1 MSAAVAPGADGDL
14 LLGANP
20 GTFASLKVR
29 NYKLFFWGQ
38 LVSVSGT
45 WLQATAQAWLVLK
58 ELHGGAGALGLLTGL
73 QMAPTLL
80 FGLWAGVLADR
91 MDRRKLVI
99 ATNAWAAIM
108 AALLA
113 VLTLTGAVRLWMVFV
128 IAFLTGLANA
138 VEMPTRQALVS
149 ELVPTPL
156 VQNAVGLNSATFNGG
171 RVFGPAIA
179 GLLIVVVGTGWCF
192 ALNAVSFVAVIV
204 GLVMM
209 RPADMHL
216 RARAVRAKG
225 QIREGLAYAWASP
238 VLRSTLVLVFIVGLL
253 TLNFTVFLPLL
264 AKDVFH
270 GDAGLVGVF
279 SAVQGAGAL
288 VGSLAAARRAEFTP
302 RMLAGSALALGV
314 SMLGMAAAPV
324 LWLELVLV
332 ACSGASFM
340 TMMLTANA
348 TLQLNSV
355 PERRGRVMAIYVLMF
370 AGTTPFG
377 GPLLGAVCAHF
388 GARSGTALAGVSAL
402 VAGLAL
408 PAVRQHA
415 ERGAAVAATDPTAT
429 LAD

>member
-1 MSAAVAPGADGDL
+1 MTAVDESPAAL
-14 LLGANP
+14 

-29 NYKLFFWGQ
+29 NYKLFFSGQ

-58 ELHGGAGALGLLTGL
+58 VLHGGAGALGLLVGL
-73 QMAPTLL
+73 QMSPTLL

-91 MDRRKLVI
+91 LDRRKVVI
-99 ATNAWAAIM
+99 ATNAWAAAM
-108 AALLA
+108 AGLLA
-113 VLTLTGAVRLWMVFV
+113 VLTLTGVVRIWMVFV
-128 IAFLTGLANA
+128 LAFLTGLSNA
-138 VEMPTRQALVS
+138 IEMPTRQAFVS
-149 ELVPTPL
+149 ELVPLTH

-171 RVFGPAIA
+171 RVFGPAVA
-179 GLLIVVVGTGWCF
+179 GLLIVLVGTGWCF
-192 ALNAVSFVAVIV
+192 LFNSVSFLAVIV

-209 RPADMHL
+209 RPHEL
-216 RARAVRAKG
+216 YPRPVITRAKG
-225 QIREGLAYAWASP
+225 QIREGLVYAWASP

-270 GDAGLVGVF
+270 GGAGMVGVF
-279 SAVQGAGAL
+279 SAMQGFGAL
-288 VGSLAAARRAEFTP
+288 VGSLAAARRPEFTP
-302 RMLAGSALALGV
+302 RHLAISAAALGL

-348 TLQLNSV
+348 TLQLNSA
-355 PERRGRVMAIYVLMF
+355 PDRRGRVMAIYVIMF

-377 GPLLGAVCAHF
+377 GPLMGAICAHF
-388 GARSGTALAGVSAL
+388 GARAGTALAGVSAM
-402 VAGLAL
+402 AAAMAL
-408 PAVRQHA
+408 PAVRHA
-415 ERGAAVAATDPTAT
+415 ADRQALERLEPAAALTPR
-429 LAD
+429 